1 MLQHLA
7 AVHLPERIGDQ
18 FDAGPVRV
26 PKIERDAAVLGELH
40 AGRGELVPQPLPARR
55 LRADRE
61 VVQPAED
68 LLVRA
73 LIEAGKAEERQQVVI
88 ADVEEE
94 MRRAGIVTVLDQF
107 GQRKSSRSW

>member
-1 MLQHLA
+1 M
-7 AVHLPERIGDQ
+7 
-18 FDAGPVRV
+18 
-26 PKIERDAAVLGELH
+26 LGELH

-61 VVQPAED
+61 VVRPAED
-68 LLVRA
+68 LLVGA

>member
-1 MLQHLA
+1 M
-7 AVHLPERIGDQ
+7 
-18 FDAGPVRV
+18 
-26 PKIERDAAVLGELH
+26 LGELH

-55 LRADRE
+55 LHADRE

-68 LLVRA
+68 LLVGA

-88 ADVEEE
+88 ADVEKE